1 MSTVTQDTLNND
13 TKMLIE
19 TDAETFFSDTK
30 FSETETETFF
40 QYQIFQNRH
49 QNPQKIGKSFES
61 EKFRNQNVNLWQDN
75 GLG

>member
-19 TDAETFFSDTK
+19 TD
-30 FSETETETFF
+30 TETFF
-40 QYQIFQNRH
+40 PVPNFPKLKLRLFFQYRIFRN